1 MRSAPKRNRRKSQQE
16 AARERRQWDPEPVTE
31 EEDPEIMFPCVQPV
45 MDLPGSPSS
54 SPPIPPASPGE
65 LDYGV
70 VLDLVQKINGQLGA
84 LNLDTENIRSV
95 CDGLLRDYKDR
106 DQAIG
111 NLTRLVKETL
121 DCPAPRQ
128 PHMDAV
134 TPHPIVRPDLID
146 DKGNLRAA
154 DISITWQGSDTFL
167 HGVKVVGPDAAEH
180 SL

>member
-1 MRSAPKRNRRKSQQE
+1 
-16 AARERRQWDPEPVTE
+16 
-31 EEDPEIMFPCVQPV
+31 
-45 MDLPGSPSS
+45 MDLPESPSS
-54 SPPIPPASPGE
+54 SPPLSPSPGE

-70 VLDLVQKINGQLGA
+70 VLDMVQKINGRLGP

-95 CDGLLRDYKDR
+95 CDGLLRDYQDR
-106 DQAIG
+106 DKAIG

-121 DCPAPRQ
+121 DRPAPHQ

-154 DISITWQGSDTFL
+154 DIGMTC
-167 HGVKVVGPDAAEH
+167 
-180 SL
+180 